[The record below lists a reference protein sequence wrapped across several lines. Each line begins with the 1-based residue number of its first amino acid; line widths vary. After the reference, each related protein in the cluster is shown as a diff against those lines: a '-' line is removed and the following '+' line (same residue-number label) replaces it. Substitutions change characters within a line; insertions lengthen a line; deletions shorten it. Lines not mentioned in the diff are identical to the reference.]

1 MGSASDPRAADWLGA
16 CRRSVGAIRGM
27 LGDHPTIA
35 ARLRETGTRGEGGDR
50 TLLIDEAAEGVGF
63 AELDKLHAA
72 GARFTAV
79 SEERGVVDFGSEDVR
94 VVIDPIDGSTN
105 AKRGLPHFALSV
117 AVAHGETMADVVFG
131 FVQDF
136 GPREEWVA
144 WRGRGAQL
152 DGVPL
157 DPGLGERRTRDG
169 KLEVIGVESAD
180 PRWVMQSADAL
191 AETAHRMRAIGA
203 IAVSLCQV
211 AAARFDAMASLK
223 RCRAVDAAAAQLIV
237 REAGGLVSF
246 IAFDDPLSAPLDL
259 EGHSPVIAA
268 RTEAGLADVAKIP
281 VWPQSRIARTLGRLV
296 GVIVWNLAGTV
307 ARGVANLQ
315 PAGAPAPFEQ
325 LAGPAEEAERLV
337 SAYTRLVPAQPV
349 PAAEAVDRSSW
360 IEANLAGLAGGVGPA
375 A

>member
-1 MGSASDPRAADWLGA
+1 MGAPIDPDAADWLGA
-16 CRRSVGAIRGM
+16 CRRSVTAIRGM
-27 LGDHPTIA
+27 LGERPTIA
-35 ARLRETGTRGEGGDR
+35 ERVRETGTRGEGGDR
-50 TLLIDEAAEGVGF
+50 TLLIDKAAEDFVF
-63 AELDKLHAA
+63 AELDRLHAG

-79 SEERGVVDFGSEDVR
+79 SEERGVVDFGSGDVL

-105 AKRGLPHFALSV
+105 AKRGLPHYALSV
-117 AVAHGETMADVVFG
+117 AVAYGDTMADVVFG

-157 DPGLGERRTRDG
+157 DPALGERRTRDG

-191 AETAHRMRAIGA
+191 AEAAHRMRAIGA

-223 RCRAVDAAAAQLIV
+223 RSRAVDAAAAQLIV

-246 IAFDDPLSAPLDL
+246 VAYDDPLGAPLDL
-259 EGHSPVIAA
+259 EPHSPVIAA
-268 RTEAGLADVAKIP
+268 RTEAGLAAAATLP
-281 VWPQSRIARTLGRLV
+281 VWP
-296 GVIVWNLAGTV
+296 
-307 ARGVANLQ
+307 
-315 PAGAPAPFEQ
+315 E
-325 LAGPAEEAERLV
+325 
-337 SAYTRLVPAQPV
+337 
-349 PAAEAVDRSSW
+349 
-360 IEANLAGLAGGVGPA
+360 
-375 A
+375 